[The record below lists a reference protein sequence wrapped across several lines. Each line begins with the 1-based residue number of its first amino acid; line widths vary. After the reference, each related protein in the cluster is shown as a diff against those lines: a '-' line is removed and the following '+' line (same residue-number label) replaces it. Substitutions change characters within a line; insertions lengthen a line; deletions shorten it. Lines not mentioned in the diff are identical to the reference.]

1 MTNQADH
8 QSCAVIRTQCDYIKE
23 YLRAVRGNLN
33 EIDRSFAAMQ
43 LRSQGFNLTRT
54 EVRDRWRYAL
64 KNIEDA
70 EANVR
75 GMLERVEKLDPG
87 K

>member
-8 QSCAVIRTQCDYIKE
+8 QSCAVIRTQCDHINQYIKAM
-23 YLRAVRGNLN
+23 RFNLD

-54 EVRDRWRYAL
+54 QARDRWRYAL